1 MLRRTTVLLAGLG
14 LALAPFWANAQQ
26 APVPVVTK
34 KVVSIPLPTQA
45 ESLGTT
51 RANESVDV
59 TSVVSEHVSEIHFEE
74 GQLVRAGQVLVQ
86 LDTEEAK
93 ANLEV
98 ASADLGESSSN
109 YERAAQLDRTQSIS
123 RSELKQLESK
133 MQADK
138 ARVQVA
144 RARLDDLTIRAS
156 FAGRMGLRRISIGS
170 LVTPGSLITTLDDLS
185 TIKLDFSLPEALL
198 AHISP
203 GLEVHANSIAYPGQD
218 FRGKVISVDTR
229 IDPVTRSVM
238 VRALVPNQDNLLRPG
253 MLLSVVVTQ
262 QTTNALVIPEQ
273 AVVSEQSR
281 EYVYVVKDGIVDKQQ
296 VHTGRR
302 RPGEVEILDGLQEN
316 DIIVVEGTQ
325 RLHLGVRVEVLREL
339 SADETRP

>member
-1 MLRRTTVLLAGLG
+1 
-14 LALAPFWANAQQ
+14 
-26 APVPVVTK
+26 
-34 KVVSIPLPTQA
+34 
-45 ESLGTT
+45 
-51 RANESVDV
+51 
-59 TSVVSEHVSEIHFEE
+59 
-74 GQLVRAGQVLVQ
+74 
-86 LDTEEAK
+86 
-93 ANLEV
+93 
-98 ASADLGESSSN
+98 
-109 YERAAQLDRTQSIS
+109 
-123 RSELKQLESK
+123 LKQLESK

-144 RARLDDLTIRAS
+144 RARLDDLTIKAS
-156 FAGRMGLRRISIGS
+156 FTGRVGLRRISTGS
-170 LVTPGSLITTLDDLS
+170 LVSPGSLITTLDDLS

-198 AHISP
+198 AHVSP
-203 GLEVHANSIAYPGQD
+203 GLEVHATSIAYPGVD
-218 FRGKVISVDTR
+218 FRGKVASVDTR
-229 IDPVTRSVM
+229 VDPVTRSVM

-281 EYVYVVKDGIVDKQQ
+281 EYVYVVKDGIVDKRQ